1 MPSRTEPRVTLNALA
16 DYLTASAGR
25 RRSIVTDQKSPKTFR
40 VAYYADAE
48 DAVIGALSGGGTG
61 DALDHLARGRAK
73 VMATHATKEWE
84 QARRDTQLEAI
95 EAARAFLESDVASPL
110 LGLTTHR
117 RRTAALLV
125 SGVHVSVRPEL
136 FIADTTN
143 ATTGA
148 IKLYFSKSGALPD
161 ERARYAG
168 AILHRFVESLSPDAS
183 ADYRSCFVVD
193 VFARR
198 LHAAPRTYRRRRQ
211 DIDAACSEIAAT
223 WGGDSRM

>member
-1 MPSRTEPRVTLNALA
+1 
-16 DYLTASAGR
+16 
-25 RRSIVTDQKSPKTFR
+25 
-40 VAYYADAE
+40 
-48 DAVIGALSGGGTG
+48 
-61 DALDHLARGRAK
+61 
-73 VMATHATKEWE
+73 MATHATKEWE

-110 LGLTTHR
+110 LSLTTRR
-117 RRTAALLV
+117 RRTVALLV

-143 ATTGA
+143 ATAGA

-183 ADYRSCFVVD
+183 ADYGSCFVVD

-198 LHAAPRTYRRRRQ
+198 LHLAPRTYRRRRQ
-211 DIDAACSEIAAT
+211 DIDAACSEIAPRGAGRFTHVNANQPQAKSDRHTSHHRPFNNRVWMRFAT
-223 WGGDSRM
+223 DSGTE